1 MRRRLVLVLILASV
15 VGLLASFL
23 VYRVL
28 SEVAAAARPDRSSIV
43 VAAVNMGMA
52 DTITREHVKLVP
64 WPNSSIP
71 SGAIRA
77 VADAENRVVRSSIVA
92 GEPLLDAKLAP
103 QLSGRGGLMPMLV
116 PEGQRGVTFKVDD
129 ATKESGFVLPNSH
142 VDVLVS
148 MPKTPSSQE
157 KISKVIL
164 QDVAVLAA
172 GQTVELRDNKPV
184 TVTTVTVALSPM
196 QTERLALAQTEGKL
210 TLAMRNLRDNKV
222 VETRGVTSA
231 SLLADSPAP
240 APAPIRTAKAP
251 APRPIEASAPLP
263 PPKVETYAI
272 TVVRGA
278 KSAEQV
284 FVRDTTQEWVEQTG
298 KK

>member
-1 MRRRLVLVLILASV
+1 MRRRLVLVLILAST

-28 SEVAAAARPDRSSIV
+28 SQVAAAARPDRAAIV

-52 DTITREHVKLVP
+52 ETVTSQHIKLVP
-64 WPNSSIP
+64 WPSASIP
-71 SGAIRA
+71 SGAIRSI
-77 VADAENRVVRSSIVA
+77 ADAENRVVRSSIVA
-92 GEPLLDAKLAP
+92 GEPLLEAKLAP
-103 QLSGRGGLMPMLV
+103 QLSGKGGLMPMLV

-129 ATKESGFVLPNSH
+129 ATKESGFVLPNSR
-142 VDVLVS
+142 VDILVS
-148 MPKTPSSQE
+148 MPKRPSSQE

-164 QDVAVLAA
+164 QDVMVLAA

-184 TVTTVTVALSPM
+184 TVTTATVALSPM
-196 QTERLALAQTEGKL
+196 QAERLALAQTEGKL

-231 SLLADSPAP
+231 SLLADSAP
-240 APAPIRTAKAP
+240 APAPVRTVKAS
-251 APRPIEASAPLP
+251 APRRMEASAPLP
-263 PPKVETYAI
+263 PPKIETYAI
-272 TVVRGA
+272 TVVRGG

-284 FVRDTTQEWVEQTG
+284 FVRDVTQEWVEQTG

>member
-1 MRRRLVLVLILASV
+1 MRRRFVLVLILASV

-52 DTITREHVKLVP
+52 DTITSEHVKLVP

-71 SGAIRA
+71 SGAIRS

-116 PEGQRGVTFKVDD
+116 PDGLRGVTFKVDD
-129 ATKESGFVLPNSH
+129 ATKESGFVLPNSR

-148 MPKTPSSQE
+148 MSKTPGSQDR
-157 KISKVIL
+157 ISKVIL
-164 QDVAVLAA
+164 QDVGVLAA

-196 QTERLALAQTEGKL
+196 QAERLALAQSEGKL

-231 SLLADSPAP
+231 SLLADSSAP
-240 APAPIRTAKAP
+240 APAPVRTAKAP
-251 APRPIEASAPLP
+251 APRPMEVGAPLP

-272 TVVRGA
+272 TVVRGG
-278 KSAEQV
+278 KSAEHV

-298 KK
+298 RK